1 MMNGTSLIVHN
12 VTVSLQGCAVL
23 DGISFELPAGWH
35 LAVTGASGSG
45 KTTLAKALAGQ
56 VFYRGTITGA
66 TGALYVAQ
74 RNSFKSLA
82 NGSSFYYQQRYN
94 SADAEDASTVEEE
107 LLRVAESLYT
117 AADALQLVDKGLS
130 RFGIFHRRYTPL
142 LQLSNGEHKRLQLLK
157 ALLRQPGVLILDQ
170 PFTGLD
176 VAARRDLHAVINR
189 LAEETRV
196 ILVTGA
202 QEMPACITHVAELED
217 GRLKQFV
224 PKESFHA
231 VTGRVRF
238 FEAVKPSYDSNKPV
252 SFATAVK
259 MVNTSVRYGEKPVL
273 SNVNWQV
280 GAGERWLVKGPN
292 GSGKSTLLSLITAD
306 NPQAYA
312 NEIYLFDRRRG
323 TGETIADIKRNIG
336 FVSPELHWYFE
347 KDMTVA
353 QAVASGFFD
362 TMGLYRK
369 LDEAQTAS
377 LHEWLAFFRLTAA
390 QNKLFSVLSAGQQRF
405 VLLARALVKNPPLL
419 VLDEPC
425 QGLDPEQT
433 ADFRLLLDE
442 LCREERRTL
451 IYVSHYEEEVPSC
464 VTHQLSLVNGVATIS
479 ALVRDKQ
486 KAA

>member
-1 MMNGTSLIVHN
+1 MNDTSIILHN
-12 VTVSLQGCAVL
+12 VTVTLQGTTVL
-23 DGISFELPAGWH
+23 DGISFELLPGQH
-35 LAVTGASGSG
+35 LAITGASGSG

-66 TGALYVAQ
+66 TGALYVEP
-74 RNSFKSLA
+74 RHSFKSLA

-94 SADAEDASTVEEE
+94 SADADDAVTVEEE
-107 LLRVAESLYT
+107 LRRIAQAFYAAEEASRLI
-117 AADALQLVDKGLS
+117 DKGLS
-130 RFGIFHRRYTPL
+130 RFGIFHRRHTPL

-157 ALLRQPGVLILDQ
+157 AVLRQPDVLILDQ

-176 VAARRDLHAVINR
+176 VAARRDLHTLINQ
-189 LAEETRV
+189 LAEETRI
-196 ILVTGA
+196 ILITGA
-202 QEMPACITHVAELED
+202 QEIPACITHMAQLED

-224 PKESFHA
+224 PKESFHT
-231 VTGRVRF
+231 VTGTVRF
-238 FEAVKPSYDSNKPV
+238 FEAATPLCNGNKPV

-259 MVNTSVRYGEKPVL
+259 MVNTSVRYGEKRVL
-273 SNVNWQV
+273 SNINWQV
-280 GAGERWLVKGPN
+280 TAGERWLVKGPN

-323 TGETIADIKRNIG
+323 TGESIADIKRNIG

-347 KDMTVA
+347 KDTTVA

-362 TMGLYRK
+362 TTGLYRR
-369 LDEAQTAS
+369 LDGAQQAS
-377 LHEWLAFFRLTAA
+377 LHDWLAFFRLTAV
-390 QNKLFSVLSAGQQRF
+390 QDKLFSVLSAGQQRF

-433 ADFRLLLDE
+433 ADFRLLVDE
-442 LCREERRTL
+442 LCKDESRTL
-451 IYVSHYEEEVPSC
+451 LYVSHYEEEVPSC
-464 VTHQLSLVNGVATIS
+464 VTHQLSLVNGVATVG
-479 ALVRDKQ
+479 ALVRENQ